1 MLMMQQSIATERHR
15 RRARAAA
22 GIAVGIA
29 LALSAPGLAAQDAAG
44 SAPAWPARAVRL
56 VVPSSPGGGT
66 DLYARLLALGLTD
79 ALKQTFV
86 VDNRPGAAGNIGAE
100 IVARSAPDG
109 YTFLVSANPAIAVN
123 PSLYKNLSYNAERDF
138 IPVARGV
145 ITPFV
150 FTSHPSVP
158 AKTLPALLALGKREP
173 GKLPYGTAGTG
184 SPPHLGVRMF
194 EEATGARFIH
204 VPYKGLGQAVQ
215 GLLRGEVGFI
225 LADVATVLPYIRSG
239 RVLALAVTQPTPQL
253 PGTPTAAAAGYPIE
267 VYGSFSVVAP
277 AGTPPAIIQRLS
289 AEVIKAMKSPAIKEK
304 IEGQAFIPV
313 FDTPDAF
320 AASLKKERQMWADVI
335 RRNNIVAE

>member
-1 MLMMQQSIATERHR
+1 MIPRHSSPVTGHSPMA
-15 RRARAAA
+15 ARASF
-22 GIAVGIA
+22 GMA
-29 LALSAPGLAAQDAAG
+29 LALLALAVHAQDPA
-44 SAPAWPARAVRL
+44 AWPTRAVRL

-66 DLYARLLALGLTD
+66 DLYARLLAQGLTEG
-79 ALKQTFV
+79 LKQSFV

-100 IVARSAPDG
+100 IAARSAPDG
-109 YTFLVSANPAIAVN
+109 YTFLVSSNSSIAIN
-123 PSLYKNLSYNAERDF
+123 PSLYKNLSYSAERDL

-158 AKTLPALLALGKREP
+158 ARTLPALLALGKREP
-173 GKLPYGTAGTG
+173 GKLPYGSAGIGT
-184 SPPHLGVRMF
+184 PPHLGVRMF
-194 EEATGARFIH
+194 EETSSGTRFIH

-239 RVLALAVTQPTPQL
+239 RILALAVTEQTPQL
-253 PGTPTAAAAGYPIE
+253 PGTTTVAAAGYPIE
-267 VYGSFSVVAP
+267 VYGAFSVSAP
-277 AGTPPAIIQRLS
+277 AGTPPAIVQRLS
-289 AEVIKAMKSPAIKEK
+289 AEVIRAMKSPAIREK
-304 IEGQAFIPV
+304 LEGLSFVPV

-335 RRNNIVAE
+335 RRNNITAE